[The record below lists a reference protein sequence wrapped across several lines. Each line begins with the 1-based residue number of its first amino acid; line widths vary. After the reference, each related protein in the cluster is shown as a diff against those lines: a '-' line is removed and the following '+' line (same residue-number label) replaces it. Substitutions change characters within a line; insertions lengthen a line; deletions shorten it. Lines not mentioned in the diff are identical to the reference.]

1 MLRSAAAL
9 GAYEQKEKPI
19 NANAS
24 PRFRQGCRKQPR
36 WRAPRAGPEDLA
48 ATASTFACLR
58 ASCSSNSTQVYEE
71 RVVVI
76 KIKGV

>member
-58 ASCSSNSTQVYEE
+58 PSPGFFHDFGKPFLCA
-71 RVVVI
+71 
-76 KIKGV
+76 KP